1 MGNPGGATRDVSSRN
16 ILVEEKGIA
25 YKRLGIEGWDFRKFP
40 SVMIFDGLCD
50 GGGIYKK

>member
-1 MGNPGGATRDVSSRN
+1 MGNPGGAIRDVSSRN

-25 YKRLGIEGWDFRKFP
+25 YRKLGIEGWDFRKFP
-40 SVMIFDGLCD
+40 SVIIFDGLCD